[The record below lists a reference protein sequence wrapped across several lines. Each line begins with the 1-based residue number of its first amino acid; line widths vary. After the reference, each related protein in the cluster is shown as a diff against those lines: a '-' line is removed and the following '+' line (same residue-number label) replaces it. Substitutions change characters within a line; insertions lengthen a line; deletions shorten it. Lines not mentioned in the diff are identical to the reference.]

1 MYSKLSFSLQQF
13 DENIK
18 LIIRRY
24 DQASCESEKSQS
36 GDGRSLK
43 PDTPEPDGDSN
54 QERSKDRGED
64 LADIDDNVRKY
75 HLTS

>member
-1 MYSKLSFSLQQF
+1 MLSFYLQQF

-24 DQASCESEKSQS
+24 DQASSESDKFQS

-64 LADIDDNVRKY
+64 LGDIDDNMRIY
-75 HLTS
+75 DLTS